1 MLTHDKSDKVKQDL
15 FGQQALLDTFQLQL
29 VAFPQ
34 KESSFNFLMEIVPY
48 MLAVHCISTGEN
60 VVDICSIGKAKAML
74 YAVIFAEN
82 VA

>member
-1 MLTHDKSDKVKQDL
+1 
-15 FGQQALLDTFQLQL
+15 L

-48 MLAVHCISTGEN
+48 MLAVHGISTGEN